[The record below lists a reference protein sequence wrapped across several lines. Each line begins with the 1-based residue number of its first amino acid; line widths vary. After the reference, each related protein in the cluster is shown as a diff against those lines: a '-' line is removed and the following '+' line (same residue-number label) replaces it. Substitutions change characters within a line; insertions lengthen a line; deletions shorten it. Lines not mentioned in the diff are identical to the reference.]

1 MDGISIIIPIY
12 NESENI
18 NSLFIKLN
26 KLKLKE
32 KKEIIF
38 VDDNS
43 NDGTHKLLNYL
54 KKKYNIK
61 FFIRKKKRDL
71 MQSCFLGIDNA
82 KYETCIIMDGDLQH
96 DPKYIKTLYN
106 KFKNNYD
113 LGICVR
119 NFSKIDNKE
128 LGYTRKISSILI
140 NFIINTIFK
149 KKTNDPLSGFFI
161 FKKKL
166 FYENKIKYYQKGY
179 KILLNLLYCSCY
191 KIKVFDKCIKFN
203 NRNKNT
209 SKMNWR
215 ILFHLS
221 KQIIYLFINNLLN
234 RCLGLLK
241 F

>member
-1 MDGISIIIPIY
+1 
-12 NESENI
+12 
-18 NSLFIKLN
+18 
-26 KLKLKE
+26 
-32 KKEIIF
+32 
-38 VDDNS
+38 
-43 NDGTHKLLNYL
+43 
-54 KKKYNIK
+54 
-61 FFIRKKKRDL
+61 
-71 MQSCFLGIDNA
+71 MQSCFLGINNA
-82 KYETCIIMDGDLQH
+82 KYENCIIMDGDLQH
-96 DPKYIKTLYN
+96 DPKYIKPLYN

-119 NFSKIDNKE
+119 NFTKINNKE

-140 NFIINTIFK
+140 NFIINTIFE

-161 FKKKL
+161 FKKKI

-179 KILLNLLYCSCY
+179 KILLNLLYCNCY
-191 KIKVFDKCIKFN
+191 KIKVFDKYIKFN

-221 KQIIYLFINNLLN
+221 NQIIYLFINNLLK
-234 RCLGLLK
+234 RCFGLLK

>member
-26 KLKLKE
+26 KLKLNI

-43 NDGTHKLLNYL
+43 NDGTHKLLNDL
-54 KKKYNIK
+54 KKKYKIK
-61 FFIRKKKRDL
+61 FFIRKKKKDF
-71 MQSCFLGIDNA
+71 MQSCFLGIDNS
-82 KYETCIIMDGDLQH
+82 KYETCVIMDGDLQH
-96 DPKYIKTLYN
+96 DPKYIKKLYN
-106 KFKNNYD
+106 KYKNNYD

-119 NFSKIDNKE
+119 NFTDLNNKE
-128 LGYTRKISSILI
+128 LGYIRKISSVLI
-140 NFIINTIFK
+140 NFIINTIFE

-161 FKKKL
+161 FKKK
-166 FYENKIKYYQKGY
+166 FFFKNKTNYYQRGY
-179 KILLNLLYCSCY
+179 KILLNLLYCNY
-191 KIKVFDKCIKFN
+191 DKIKVFDKYIKFN
-203 NRNKNT
+203 NRNKNK

-221 KQIIYLFINNLLN
+221 NQIIYLFINNLLN
-234 RCLGLLK
+234 RCFESLK
-241 F
+241 L